1 MKTSLTFDIISS
13 YLAITQ
19 NLVFFS
25 FSFSFLVR
33 RRVWTHTLVVYRLYV
48 NKRKKERGSNMFVT
62 IECKGKSAN
71 VKAVRLR
78 ARVLMAPFFP
88 FYLAAFFAC
97 CPCLF
102 FLVFVWFSFSQ
113 REALGQGLRPLLNNG
128 TRADQYFRGISI
140 TQSNPLLLWR
150 QSPYHACPLRRHHIN
165 LARYRR

>member
-48 NKRKKERGSNMFVT
+48 NKRKKERKKERESKMYVP
-62 IECKGKSAN
+62 IECKGSPSA
-71 VKAVRLR
+71 R
-78 ARVLMAPFFP
+78 ARVFVAPFFP
-88 FYLAAFFAC
+88 FYLVSAFFAC

-140 TQSNPLLLWR
+140 TQSNPLLL
-150 QSPYHACPLRRHHIN
+150 
-165 LARYRR
+165 

>member
-88 FYLAAFFAC
+88 FLFS
-97 CPCLF
+97 CLF
-102 FLVFVWFSFSQ
+102 
-113 REALGQGLRPLLNNG
+113 A
-128 TRADQYFRGISI
+128 
-140 TQSNPLLLWR
+140 
-150 QSPYHACPLRRHHIN
+150 
-165 LARYRR
+165 